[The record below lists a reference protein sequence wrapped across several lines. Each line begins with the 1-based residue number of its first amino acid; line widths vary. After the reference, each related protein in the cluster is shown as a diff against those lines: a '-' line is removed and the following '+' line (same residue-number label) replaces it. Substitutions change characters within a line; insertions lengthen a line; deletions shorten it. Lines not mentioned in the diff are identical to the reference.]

1 VNQIGP
7 HRFYRFGPNVLDCL
21 RGVLWQDGV
30 QVPLTPRV
38 FDILATL
45 VQHHGEMVTKDD
57 FMRLV
62 WGGNAVE
69 DNNLARQISTLRK
82 LLHERPGQRD
92 YIATVTGVGYR
103 FVGTVTELD
112 ELPVEL
118 RAATAVPSVAEASFE
133 PPPPPEHAEPIATE
147 SIAPAPAMPSPVPAA
162 VAQPTQLLV
171 APAWWRSTLLVAAVG
186 AAVIV
191 LAAVVWPERRT
202 DAAPVSRALWQFT
215 HGSGSQAD
223 PSWSPDGSRVA
234 VASDRNGNSDIWI
247 QGVTTPDAVQLTS
260 SQAHDSQPDW
270 SPDGQTIVFR
280 SERDGGGIYSVP
292 AAGGDERRLTTFGSQ
307 PSWSPNGDVILF
319 THTAPD
325 SSAAIRL
332 FVIGASGGAPRRVM
346 HPAMAGL
353 QVTNAAWAPDGRLSA
368 WTRDEA
374 GGRHF
379 VTFPLDGGPATRSSL
394 PAAFKMVA
402 ANTLLS
408 AFEWAPSGQYIYFE
422 GRTHGIRNVWR
433 VTVDRTTLDWISGPT
448 QMTVGPGADVGLAI
462 SPDGSRLSF
471 GVNTA
476 RPGVWSFE
484 FDAAT
489 GRIGT
494 NGQQVISGASGERGA
509 DATRDGRRI
518 VYRLERENRQ
528 EIWLQDGEPR
538 LLVSENGWN
547 VSAPKWSTDQTR
559 IVYQRRSLPVAGRPE
574 SRSVAVLD
582 VTTPGQK
589 PIEILGPSATQEAV
603 PTDWRPDD
611 RAILATC
618 RMKADD
624 ALGICEISLS
634 PEVATTGGSR
644 LTWLTGDEQMSLY
657 QQRYSPNQR
666 WISFIAV
673 PRSDRSA
680 STIYVMPSRGG
691 PWRPLTD
698 GQAYDD
704 KPRWSPDGRTLYFIS
719 NKDGRFEVWARRFDP
734 DTGQP
739 HDAPFRVTALEG
751 ARQVL
756 SPYLADM
763 EMFITPSRI
772 FLPMFEASSRVWMLD
787 QADR

>member
-1 VNQIGP
+1 MVP
-7 HRFYRFGPNVLDCL
+7 HRYFRFGPNVLDCL

-45 VQHHGEMVTKDD
+45 VQHHGDLVTKDD

-69 DNNLARQISTLRK
+69 DNNLARQVSTLRK

-112 ELPVEL
+112 ELPEEL
-118 RAATAVPSVAEASFE
+118 RAAAAVPATSTPGDEHE
-133 PPPPPEHAEPIATE
+133 PPAERTVRAATE
-147 SIAPAPAMPSPVPAA
+147 PTAPAPAMPPPSPSA
-162 VAQPTQLLV
+162 AQPAQ
-171 APAWWRSTLLVAAVG
+171 APAGPAWWRSTLLIAVAG
-186 AAVIV
+186 ATVVV

-215 HGSGSQAD
+215 HGSGSQGD

-247 QGVTTPDAVQLTS
+247 QGVTTPDAVQLTWS
-260 SQAHDSQPDW
+260 HAHDTQPDW

-280 SERDGGGIYSVP
+280 SERDGGGLYRVP
-292 AAGGDERRLTTFGSQ
+292 VAGGPERRLTTFGSK
-307 PSWSPNGDVILF
+307 PRWSPKGDVILF
-319 THTAPD
+319 TQTAPD
-325 SSAAIRL
+325 SSVAVKLFLVAA
-332 FVIGASGGAPRRVM
+332 AGGAPRRVI

-353 QVTNAAWAPDGRLSA
+353 QVTNAGWAPDGRLSV

-374 GGRHF
+374 GRRHF
-379 VTFPLDGGPATRSSL
+379 VTFPPDGGPAARSAL
-394 PAAFKMVA
+394 PAEMETVA
-402 ANTLLS
+402 ASTQLS
-408 AFEWAPSGQYIYFE
+408 EFEWAPSGRYLYFE
-422 GRTHGIRNVWR
+422 GRSRGIRNVWR
-433 VTVDRTTLDWISGPT
+433 VTVDPTTLDWVAGPA
-448 QMTVGPGADVGLAI
+448 QLTVGPGADVGLAI

-484 FDAAT
+484 FDSVT

-494 NGQQVISGASGERGA
+494 IGEQVISGASGERGA
-509 DATRDGRRI
+509 DATRDGQRF

-528 EIWLQDGEPR
+528 EIWLVEGEPR

-547 VSAPKWSTDQTR
+547 VSAPKWSPDQTR
-559 IVYQRRSLPVAGRPE
+559 IVYQRRSLPVPGRPE

-582 VTTPGQK
+582 VTSPGQK
-589 PIEILGPSATQEAV
+589 PIEILRPSAAQEAI
-603 PTDWRPDD
+603 PTDWRPDG
-611 RAILATC
+611 RAILAAC
-618 RMKADD
+618 RLKADD
-624 ALGICEISLS
+624 RLGICEIGLS
-634 PEVATTGGSR
+634 TEAGATGGGR
-644 LTWLTGDEQMSLY
+644 LTWLTGDDHMSLY

-680 STIYVMPSRGG
+680 STVYVMPSRGG
-691 PWRPLTD
+691 PWRPVTD

-704 KPRWSPDGRTLYFIS
+704 KPRWSPDGRILYFIS
-719 NKDGRFEVWARRFDP
+719 NRDGRFEVWGRRFDP

-739 HDAPFRVTALEG
+739 QDAPFRVTDLEG
-751 ARQVL
+751 ARQTL
-756 SPYLADM
+756 SPYLTDM
-763 EMFITPSRI
+763 EMFVTPTRI